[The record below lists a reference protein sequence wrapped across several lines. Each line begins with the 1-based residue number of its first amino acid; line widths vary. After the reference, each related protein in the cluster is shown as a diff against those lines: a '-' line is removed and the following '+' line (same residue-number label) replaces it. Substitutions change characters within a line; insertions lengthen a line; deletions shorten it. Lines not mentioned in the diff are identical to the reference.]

1 MNGVRQHGEPGAG
14 HRHPPVG
21 LAHERSLV
29 DQAPDELLEEE
40 GIALG
45 PPQDLSAQPGRQLRP
60 REQPGDELPAL
71 RLRQRIEPDRH
82 RARNP
87 IGKRGDSRP
96 VRPRRRDEQHR
107 AVRADRQ
114 RVQHLHEPV
123 VRPVEVLEHEHQ
135 RTARRER
142 GDKPRPGPGDVLA
155 HLLRF
160 HPFERALRERE
171 TGRCG
176 KGVRHQPHLVIR
188 RADVRQR
195 FAHPVAQLVACRLRG
210 IVEGHAERRSQ
221 DLAERPVGDPPARRE
236 AAPAVD
242 GRAGLETAGA
252 VDELLHQP
260 ALPDA
265 GGAAHEDRPHLS
277 RRRRLTEARH
287 QDRRSPAPGRP
298 SPS

>member
-1 MNGVRQHGEPGAG
+1 M
-14 HRHPPVG
+14 
-21 LAHERSLV
+21 
-29 DQAPDELLEEE
+29 
-40 GIALG
+40 
-45 PPQDLSAQPGRQLRP
+45 QPGRQLRP

-82 RARNP
+82 RARDP
-87 IGKRGDSRP
+87 IGRREDSRP
-96 VRPRRRDEQHR
+96 VRPRRRNEQHR
-107 AVRADRQ
+107 AVRADSQ

-135 RTARRER
+135 RPARRER

-155 HLLRF
+155 HLLRL
-160 HPFERALRERE
+160 HLFERALRERE

-188 RADVRQR
+188 RADVGQG
-195 FAHPVAQLVACRLRG
+195 FAHPGAQLVARRLRR
-210 IVEGHAERRSQ
+210 IVERDAERRSQ

-242 GRAGLETAGA
+242 GRARLDTAGA

-265 GGAAHEDRPHLS
+265 GGAAHEDRPHLP
-277 RRRRLTEARH
+277 RRRRLTEALISAWISRP
-287 QDRRSPAPGRP
+287 RPTIPVVSPTGARMPSIPGSGP
-298 SPS
+298 STRYPSTVPSFPFSVSAIGPSKRNARLVAA